1 MERFERTKRL
11 IGNGRLKKLK
21 NSKVLIVGVGG
32 VGSYAAE
39 AIARAGIGTI
49 AIMDGDRIALSN
61 INRQLIALE
70 EDIGKSKAN
79 VMGKRIKS
87 INPDAK
93 VIVIREYY
101 SLKSDIRL
109 ADYDYIIDAID
120 SIKDKIDL
128 IESSINEGVRI
139 ISSMGTAGKIY
150 NDSFKIADIY
160 ESSVCPLA
168 RKVRKELRAR
178 GIKHLKVVYSTE
190 KTTLNEGELGTIS
203 YVPGVAGLMIAGEVI
218 RELGGIEFV

>member
-11 IGNGRLKKLK
+11 IGSDKLAELKD
-21 NSKVLIVGVGG
+21 SKVLIVGVGG

-39 AIARAGIGTI
+39 AIARAGIGKI
-49 AIMDGDRIALSN
+49 AIMDGDVIELSN

-70 EDIGKSKAN
+70 EDIGKFKAD

-87 INPDAK
+87 INPEAE
-93 VIVIREYY
+93 VTVIREYY
-101 SLKSDIRL
+101 SLKSDICL
-109 ADYDYIIDAID
+109 ANYDYIIDAID
-120 SIKDKIDL
+120 SVKEKIDL
-128 IESSINEGVRI
+128 IESSTNQGVRV

-168 RKVRKELRAR
+168 KKVRKELRAR
-178 GIKHLKVVYSTE
+178 GIEHLKVVYSNE
-190 KTTLNEGELGTIS
+190 KTKVNEGELGTMS
-203 YVPGVAGLMIAGEVI
+203 YVPGVAGLMMAGEVI
-218 RELGGIEFV
+218 RELGGI